1 MAAAYPV
8 ERGASDGHAGKGP
21 ALSEAGQGDARRPDL
36 EQQGDGHEEEG
47 RSIVGFCGLGKTA
60 LADGFAPPSRT
71 RGRCWRTWSGNLAP
85 PTPQYILHT
94 VEAQDIKL
102 PFECRH
108 GCCTSCVVRIKS
120 GQIRQPEA
128 LGISAELREK
138 GYGCYVLATHPPMLK
153 LRFKM
158 KMRRAHLLSYIVN

>member
-47 RSIVGFCGLGKTA
+47 RVDEQQPVARGRR
-60 LADGFAPPSRT
+60 PRPT